1 MKLKLKILKENKKQ
15 INEGM
20 TLQDQ
25 QLGAPDSWFSQWNE
39 ALGNIDYHP
48 TWREK
53 LKNEYS
59 GFINSLMEMINDP
72 NTEKEDRKEYQRLVG
87 TINSGFAYYST
98 DPDMLGLAPPFDEI
112 VRIKL
117 DIYFQSPNISQEN
130 KDFFAGNYERIMD
143 YGLQTMAPNRQIHGK
158 RGYFSGNTAF
168 YGSMDDWYMFGD
180 GFMETRR
187 IMDDYFSAMDRP
199 DPTEPPAMEEPPESE
214 ETSRKL
220 QDKADFLNDFFS
232 KHYK

>member
-1 MKLKLKILKENKKQ
+1 MKMKKILKEWRKFV
-15 INEGM
+15 ITEGR

-25 QLGAPDSWFSQWNE
+25 QLGAPDNWFSEWNE

-48 TWREK
+48 MWREK
-53 LKNEYS
+53 LENEYS
-59 GFINSLMEMINDP
+59 SFINSLMEMINDP
-72 NTEKEDRKEYQRLVG
+72 NTEKEDRKEYQKIVG

-98 DPDMLGLAPPFDEI
+98 DPDMMGLAPPFDEI
-112 VRIKL
+112 VKIKL
-117 DIYFQSPNISQEN
+117 DIYFQSSNISQEN

-143 YGLQTMAPNRQIHGK
+143 YGFETMAPNRQRHGK
-158 RGYFSGNTAF
+158 RGSFSGNTAF

-187 IMDDYFSAMDRP
+187 IMDEYFSTMDRP
-199 DPTEPPAMEEPPESE
+199 DPIPPPASEEQPESE

-220 QDKADFLNDFFS
+220 QDKADFLNDFFN
-232 KHYK
+232 KYYT

>member
-1 MKLKLKILKENKKQ
+1 MKLKLKILKENKKK

-25 QLGAPDSWFSQWNE
+25 QLGAPDSWFSKWNE

-48 TWREK
+48 MWREK

-59 GFINSLMEMINDP
+59 GFINSLMGMISDP

-87 TINSGFAYYST
+87 TINSGFAYYSN
-98 DPDMLGLAPPFDEI
+98 DPEMQGLTPPFEEI

-117 DIYFQSPNISQEN
+117 DIYFQSSNISQDN

-143 YGLQTMAPNRQIHGK
+143 YGLETMAPNRQTHGP
-158 RGYFSGNTAF
+158 RASFGGNTAF

-214 ETSRKL
+214 EVSRKL

>member
-1 MKLKLKILKENKKQ
+1 MKKILKEWRKFAL
-15 INEGM
+15 NEGM

-25 QLGAPDSWFSQWNE
+25 QLGAPDSWFSEWNE

-48 TWREK
+48 SWREK

-59 GFINSLMEMINDP
+59 SFIGSLMEMINDP

-87 TINSGFAYYST
+87 TINSGFAYYSS
-98 DPDMLGLAPPFDEI
+98 DPEMQGLTPPFEEI

-117 DIYFQSPNISQEN
+117 DIYFGSSNISQEN
-130 KDFFAGNYERIMD
+130 KDFFAANYERIMD
-143 YGLQTMAPNRQIHGK
+143 YGLETMAPNRQIHGK
-158 RGYFSGNTAF
+158 RGSFSGNTAF

-187 IMDDYFSAMDRP
+187 IMDDYFSSMDRP
-199 DPTEPPAMEEPPESE
+199 DATPPPEISEPAESE

-220 QDKADFLNDFFS
+220 QDKADFLNDFFD
-232 KHYK
+232 KYYK

>member
-1 MKLKLKILKENKKQ
+1 MKLKLKILKENKKK
-15 INEGM
+15 INEGI
-20 TLQDQ
+20 TRQDQ
-25 QLGAPDSWFSQWNE
+25 QLGSPDGWFSEWNE
-39 ALGNIDYHP
+39 ALGNIDYNMA
-48 TWREK
+48 WREK

-59 GFINSLMEMINDP
+59 GFIDSLMGMINDP

-98 DPDMLGLAPPFDEI
+98 DPDMLGLAPPFDDI

-158 RGYFSGNTAF
+158 RGSFSGNTAF

-199 DPTEPPAMEEPPESE
+199 DPTEPPAMEEPQESE
-214 ETSRKL
+214 EVRQKL